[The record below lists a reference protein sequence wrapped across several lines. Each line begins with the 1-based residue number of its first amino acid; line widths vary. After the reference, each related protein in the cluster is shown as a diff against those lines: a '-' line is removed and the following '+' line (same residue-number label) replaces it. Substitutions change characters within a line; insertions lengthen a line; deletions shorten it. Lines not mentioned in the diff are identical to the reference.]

1 MQLSQPLRGQRA
13 QAPRPTSHPVFS
25 PSCASWRGHKYEHFR
40 GVSLLL
46 TNKRRD
52 FLSQPGDDSPRVG
65 EVHFAS
71 GDFLPPSA
79 PPSQVYCIVNE
90 LSRLDEDGCFSFV
103 GAFPFTVL
111 AAASVV
117 PVEVMKAAAR

>member
-1 MQLSQPLRGQRA
+1 MLRGVE
-13 QAPRPTSHPVFS
+13 TSTNTF
-25 PSCASWRGHKYEHFR
+25 AGF
-40 GVSLLL
+40 LFFLL
-46 TNKRRD
+46 TNAVIS
-52 FLSQPGDDSPRVG
+52 LSQPGDDSPRIG